1 MQLLTSCIMVPFVVL
16 PLAFSLK
23 DLSVSVSV
31 ALLPGTSAIAV
42 THPSHQVLAVA
53 AAVAEVAAESRRH
66 PKALQVMFT
75 EIIAL

>member
-53 AAVAEVAAESRRH
+53 AVAEVAAESRRH